1 MTISDALKSWLST
14 YPGLELVGT
23 DRLETDPESY
33 GLYKQ
38 PTIEEVKYIDGSSLR
53 TEFYY
58 FLARQNAQQEIDRR
72 ENYDFLESL
81 EAWVDQQ
88 LFKENIPKIDG
99 FEEIGIM
106 NSFYLQ
112 DETVE
117 EAVYQIGIYVTY
129 LRRNYNDR

>member
-23 DRLETDPESY
+23 DRLEADPESY

-72 ENYDFLESL
+72 ESYDFLESL
-81 EAWVDQQ
+81 EAWVDRQ
-88 LFKENIPKIDG
+88 LFEENVPKIDG
-99 FEEIGIM
+99 FEDIGIM

-129 LRRNYNDR
+129 LRRNNNDR

>member
-23 DRLETDPESY
+23 DRLEADPESY

-38 PTIEEVKYIDGSSLR
+38 PTIEERKYIDGSSLR

-72 ENYDFLESL
+72 ENYDFLENL
-81 EAWVDQQ
+81 ETWVDEQ

-99 FEEIGIM
+99 FEEIGIA

-129 LRRNYNDR
+129 LRRNNNGR